1 MCAALPL
8 LWPVVNYVS
17 YVCLCFCFFL
27 CMAYIL
33 SVFILFVYMRDM
45 MYSYMRVYEMSYI
58 WWSIWL
64 LICMSAIICFGLFC
78 ITRQYKI
85 KGLGNEDY
93 EKNVWID
100 LELRWGE
107 LESKDCEKG
116 YEFI

>member
-1 MCAALPL
+1 
-8 LWPVVNYVS
+8 
-17 YVCLCFCFFL
+17 
-27 CMAYIL
+27 
-33 SVFILFVYMRDM
+33 
-45 MYSYMRVYEMSYI
+45 
-58 WWSIWL
+58 
-64 LICMSAIICFGLFC
+64 MSAIICFGLFC